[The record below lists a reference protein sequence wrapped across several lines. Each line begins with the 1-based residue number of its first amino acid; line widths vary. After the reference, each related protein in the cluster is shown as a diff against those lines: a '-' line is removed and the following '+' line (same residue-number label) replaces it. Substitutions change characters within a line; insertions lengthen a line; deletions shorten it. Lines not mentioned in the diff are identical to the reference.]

1 LRVRALI
8 ILSAILVCAY
18 AIGVLIYVMTL
29 PDIGV
34 RSAFAPIVNGFD
46 RDFLYPENQSPL
58 KPGDRILAVGDK
70 EIEDWPQLLRL
81 LVAMR
86 RRTVPP
92 VAASALNLQ
101 DETRTRLLYLDEEII
116 RVKYERQGEIG
127 FVWCRLG
134 RSPLDTLLPTVL
146 WFFIKAGL
154 FVVGALVLWKRP
166 DEPYARMFFLL
177 SVVSCGAYIGGY
189 HWQGIVTQPTLLLV
203 FMVSCFLL
211 PSVSLHFYLVFPRA
225 KPFFT
230 KQPGLTL
237 IGLYGPPLFFLGLLL
252 ADYVHVRSI
261 LAGHPEST
269 PVRSSLEK
277 MLTEIYLYFGVAL
290 VLYLLSVWC
299 LVHSY
304 RTARNLTERNQV
316 KWILYGAVLALAP
329 LGYSLGLAVLA
340 PDQFGRG
347 GATWPMFCA
356 SLCVTVAFTI
366 SITRYR
372 LMELDK
378 LVSSGVVYFSISM
391 LAALVYYG
399 LVIFGVLVL
408 PSQLAARPSLFH
420 ALGVAGTVLL
430 LVVLLD
436 LARSK
441 LKKALDRHFRRE
453 KIQLDRTLL
462 RMRQAIGQL
471 VDPPTLAHQL
481 LTTTTELLSVER
493 GSVYL
498 RQGDPPL
505 YRLSDSMGQP
515 PPLTEL
521 SSGCP
526 LVEELQRHGRLCL
539 EKGRMGA
546 NGTDPSP
553 ARRQLH
559 FLGGDVAFALTHE
572 GQMLAL
578 LLLGPRGDAYT
589 SEDLNL
595 LSAFAQVT
603 VLALVSGEGG
613 RTIEA
618 LNRDLQEKVQK
629 IAEQQRRILALQS
642 QLVRKQEV
650 ARPPEEMEAEQ
661 STAPDPS
668 ESSTESPARSAP
680 AGIIGSSP
688 AVLQL
693 LHLVRKVAGS
703 TSAVLLRGESGTGKE
718 LLARAVHDSSPRA
731 GRPFVKVHCA
741 ALAPTLLE
749 SELFGHIRGAFTGA
763 VKDRTGRFETANGG
777 TLFLDE
783 IGDVSWEVQTKL
795 LRVLQEMT
803 FERVGS
809 SESIQVD
816 VRIIAA
822 THQNLERLIQQG
834 RFREDLFYRLNVLPL
849 IVPPL
854 RERREDIP
862 ELVQHFLRIYAAQ
875 SGKTELQLDDE
886 ALVLLKSAT
895 WPGNIR
901 QLENVIE
908 RAMVITEGSVVTA
921 DHLPPDLLNGSP
933 QEPLAGGFDEE
944 LPRGLEGERADRERR
959 EREQLVRALAAT
971 NGNKAEAARA
981 LGLKRSTLLSRL
993 KKYGLS

>member
-1 LRVRALI
+1 
-8 ILSAILVCAY
+8 
-18 AIGVLIYVMTL
+18 MTL

-34 RSAFAPIVNGFD
+34 RSAFAPVVNGFD
-46 RDFLYPENQSPL
+46 EHFLYPTNQSPL
-58 KPGDRILAVGDK
+58 KSGDRILAIGDK
-70 EIEDWPQLLRL
+70 EIEDWPQLLRR
-81 LVAMR
+81 LVALR
-86 RRTVPP
+86 QRSAPP
-92 VAASALNLQ
+92 VAESRADLN
-101 DETRTRLLYLDEEII
+101 RSSSTRLLYEDEEII
-116 RVKYERQGEIG
+116 RVQFERDGVKGSI
-127 FVWCRLG
+127 WCRLG

-166 DEPYARMFFLL
+166 EEPYARMFFLL

-189 HWQGIVTQPTLLLV
+189 HWQGIATQPTLLVV

-211 PSVSLHFYLVFPRA
+211 PSVSLHFYLVFPRP

-230 KQPGLTL
+230 RQPGITL

-261 LAGHPEST
+261 LAGHHEGST
-269 PVRSSLEK
+269 VRSSLEK
-277 MLTEIYLYFGVAL
+277 MLSEIYLYFGVAL
-290 VLYLLSVWC
+290 ILYLLSVWC

-304 RTARNLTERNQV
+304 RTARNGTERNQV

-329 LGYSLGLAVLA
+329 LGYSLWLAVLA

-378 LVSSGVVYFSISM
+378 LVSSGVVYFAISM
-391 LAALVYYG
+391 FAALVYYG

-408 PSQLAARPSLFH
+408 PGQLVSRPSLVQ

-430 LVVLLD
+430 LVILLD

-471 VDPPTLAHQL
+471 VDPPTLAHHL
-481 LTTTTELLSVER
+481 LTTTTELLGVER
-493 GSVYL
+493 GAVYL

-505 YRLSDSMGQP
+505 YRLADSLGQP

-526 LVEELQRHGRLCL
+526 LVEELLRHGRLCL
-539 EKGRMGA
+539 DRSRVES
-546 NGTDPSP
+546 NGTDPGP

-559 FLGGDVAFALTHE
+559 FLGGEVAFALSHE
-572 GQMLAL
+572 GHMLAL
-578 LLLGPRGDAYT
+578 LLLGPRGDAYS

-642 QLVRKQEV
+642 QLVNKQDI
-650 ARPPEEMEAEQ
+650 ARPAEETGSEPGEAPASPEAM
-661 STAPDPS
+661 P
-668 ESSTESPARSAP
+668 SPAVPAP
-680 AGIIGSSP
+680 QGIIGSSP
-688 AVLQL
+688 TVKHL

-718 LLARAVHDSSPRA
+718 LLARAVHDSSPRS

-849 IVPPL
+849 TVPPL

-862 ELVQHFLRIYAAQ
+862 ELVGHFLHIYGEQ
-875 SGKTELQLDDE
+875 SGKGELQLDDD
-886 ALVLLKSAT
+886 ALALLKAAP

-908 RAMVITEGSVVTA
+908 RAVVIAEGTVVSA
-921 DHLPPDLLNGSP
+921 DHLPPDLLNGMP
-933 QEPLAGGFDEE
+933 QEIATGNGFDEE

-981 LGLKRSTLLSRL
+981 LGLKRSTLVSRL